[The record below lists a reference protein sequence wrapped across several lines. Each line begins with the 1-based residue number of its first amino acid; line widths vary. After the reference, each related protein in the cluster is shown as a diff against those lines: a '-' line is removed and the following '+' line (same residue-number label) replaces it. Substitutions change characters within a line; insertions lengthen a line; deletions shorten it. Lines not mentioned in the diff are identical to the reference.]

1 MKEVYNIRYGSVLKI
16 FGWLMLLESL
26 LLILPALVCLIYGE

>member
-26 LLILPALVCLIYGE
+26 LLLSLIHI